1 MTVRKVAQK
10 KLQIVSLEGNQI
22 KISPQSKPLTNVE
35 TLRVPIVEAYPDELQ
50 LVKAAKKPEIFSQ
63 SEARI

>member
-1 MTVRKVAQK
+1 M
-10 KLQIVSLEGNQI
+10 
-22 KISPQSKPLTNVE
+22 KIAPQSKPLTNVE